1 MRLPKFEYMEPK
13 TLREAV
19 RALASDP
26 KGTVVLAGGTD
37 LLVHM
42 KHRLIQ
48 PKRVINLKGV
58 PRLAYVSQGRDGV
71 RIGPLTTLHDLAAS
85 ATIQES
91 YPALVKAALEVGAY
105 AHQVMGTVA
114 GNLCQANRCRFYN
127 QSAFWRSARPPC
139 YKVGGNICHV
149 VHARPAGVRKS
160 GECHSAYC
168 GDLAPVLV
176 ALDAQVR
183 LLGPDGERSI
193 PLKKLYTQ
201 NGKKPLA
208 LRKGEMVKEILI
220 PPPSGKTVYL
230 KWRYREALEF
240 PIVSLALSMEKGK
253 DGRITKSKIVFSGIG
268 TGPVETVEAE
278 KGMRGESV
286 DEGLIEKVSVQASK
300 GVSPMRTSTISP
312 TYKRKM
318 AGILL
323 KQAIQQLT

>member
-58 PRLAYVSQGRDGV
+58 PRLAYVSQGKDGV
-71 RIGPLTTLHDLAAS
+71 KIGPLTTLHDLAAS
-85 ATIQES
+85 AAIQEN

-139 YKVGGNICHV
+139 YKVGGNICYV

-160 GECHSAYC
+160 GECHSAYS

-312 TYKRKM
+312 AYKRKM

-323 KQAIQQLT
+323 KQALQQLM